1 MGLALSRSNLVS
13 RVTRAAITGGKT
25 IRRLDLSP
33 KLNSNQ
39 QDGSGQAQGIALF
52 IKTIKGFASRFFGF
66 VSALIKGVQITV
78 SGIFN
83 IVVQTVQ
90 NLSTFDWNAS
100 ENELRATMRAR
111 NIQLASTW
119 GGAIGSGA
127 GWIAGIGVG
136 YGLTVLCPVIGSA
149 SLARIA
155 AGETSIE
162 ALQEIRATTA
172 NALRV
177 TAATLGTNLTI
188 STYIRIRR
196 GLGLNPADDAPSW
209 TIAGKIE
216 EKIDSIQNPA
226 IKGFVEEFTDEFFDS
241 FIESGYVFA
250 HELDSQLAAARA
262 AKSAAVERQI
272 TLTPDIQSPDEKIVL
287 TGAEPELKETVRS
300 TLVQHRLIAN
310 RDIGQ
315 IVGQPAE
322 DWYKAHPQRRKLT
335 IIFDQR
341 PNPPWRLQKGSASR
355 RAEYSIPE
363 PKVNLKWEQ
372 IKRAAKPYNWG
383 RFRVT
388 ANLTNGRQMAVYGAS
403 PKEAEE
409 KLKELIDLSTC
420 EIMSANTS
428 EERIR
433 HPKLKKEN
441 TRMYPAYGNLL
452 VRKSSTDGK
461 GRTDLDGKS
470 WESNHIRFALW
481 TEREPSNFKEI
492 IW

>member
-1 MGLALSRSNLVS
+1 MGLSLSRSSLVS
-13 RVTRAAITGGKT
+13 RVTRAAVTGGKT
-25 IRRLDLSP
+25 IRRLNLSP
-33 KLNSNQ
+33 TLNSNK
-39 QDGSGQAQGIALF
+39 QDGSGQAQGIALI
-52 IKTIKGFASRFFGF
+52 IKTLAGFASRFLGF

-83 IVVQTVQ
+83 AVVQTVQ

-119 GGAIGSGA
+119 GGAVGSGA

-149 SLARIA
+149 SLAKIA
-155 AGETSIE
+155 AGETSAE

-177 TAATLGTNLTI
+177 TASVMGTNLTI
-188 STYIRIRR
+188 ASYIRIRR
-196 GLGLNPADDAPSW
+196 GLGLNPADSAPSW

-216 EKIDSIQNPA
+216 EKIDSIKNPLIRA
-226 IKGFVEEFTDEFFDS
+226 FVEEFTDEFFDS

-250 HELDSQLAAARA
+250 HELDSQLSAARA
-262 AKSAAVERQI
+262 AKTAAVERQI
-272 TLTPDIQSPDEKIVL
+272 TLTPDIEAPDEKIIL
-287 TGAEPELKETVRS
+287 TGAEPDLKEAVRS

-310 RDIGQ
+310 RDVGQ

-322 DWYKAHPQRRKLT
+322 DWYRAHPQRRKLV
-335 IIFDQR
+335 ILFNQR
-341 PNPPWRLQKGSASR
+341 PNPPWRLQKGILSR
-355 RAEYSIPE
+355 RVEYSIPE

-388 ANLTNGRQMAVYGAS
+388 ANLTNGRQMAVYGAT
-403 PKEAEE
+403 PREAEE

-420 EIMSANTS
+420 EILSVNTS
-428 EERIR
+428 EERLK
-433 HPKLKKEN
+433 HPKLKKEA
-441 TRMYPAYGNLL
+441 TRMYPCYGNLL
-452 VRKSSTDGK
+452 VRKSSADGR

-470 WESNHIRFALW
+470 WDVNHTRFALW